1 MSKVNPDKMHDSIMN
16 NIEWLVELDYLE
28 YCGTDEYTN
37 MSEAVYKFCLA
48 YSERDFTERE

>member
-1 MSKVNPDKMHDSIMN
+1 MTKVNPDKMHDSIMN

-37 MSEAVYKFCLA
+37 MSEAVYNFCLA